1 MRWKH
6 GDGPTDFIFLG
17 SEFGKTGGHLDH
29 FFDLRRVIVEI
40 PRQALGDFVNGQVIE
55 DQVDFSDRSPGPGGL
70 LCAWRVNNIAGW
82 NGR

>member
-1 MRWKH
+1 MAQRIS
-6 GDGPTDFIFLG
+6 FFLVPNLAKQVDT
-17 SEFGKTGGHLDH
+17 SII

-40 PRQALGDFVNGQVIE
+40 PRQALGDFVNWQVIE
-55 DQVDFSDRSPGPGGL
+55 DQVDFSDRSPGQGGL